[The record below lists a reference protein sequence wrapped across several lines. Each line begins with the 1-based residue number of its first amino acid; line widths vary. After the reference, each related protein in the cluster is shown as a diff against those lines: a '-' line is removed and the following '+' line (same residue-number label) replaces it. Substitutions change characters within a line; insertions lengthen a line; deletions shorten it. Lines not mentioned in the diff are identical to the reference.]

1 MDKPKD
7 LCGRCAAMLREG
19 FDLKRVAGGVD
30 HKVTCA
36 HCGRRQRDDH
46 RGDQRHG
53 IQGFRRLGADQQ

>member
-36 HCGRRQRDDH
+36 HFGRRRY
-46 RGDQRHG
+46 
-53 IQGFRRLGADQQ
+53 GASYILEKKSKSTA

>member
-30 HKVTCA
+30 HIGKNS
-36 HCGRRQRDDH
+36 
-46 RGDQRHG
+46 
-53 IQGFRRLGADQQ
+53 